1 VGQEDVLPGAAPLPG
16 SPSGTRLGGVPDR
29 KLRSNFTPGTT
40 PWAMRRAQWSA
51 LGLSDEDLEKPKIAI
66 VNSSSQLASCFSHL
80 DEIVAPLKKAIEDAG
95 GVAFE
100 VRTAA
105 PSDAITSAGA
115 AGQYILPS
123 RDLIASDIE
132 VAVEGALLDGMVC
145 LASCDK
151 TTPGQ
156 LMAAGRLNIPTI
168 IVGCGYQPSG
178 MYRGEPVDFED
189 IFRFAG
195 HVNAGRMTVSE
206 LGDMSRCAVTGPGVC
221 AGMGTA
227 NSMHL
232 AAEALGMAMPGTTP
246 VLALGGKM
254 WSAVAAAGAR
264 IVGLVAEDLKPRAIL
279 TPAAFANA
287 VTAILSVSG
296 SVNCLKHLQAV
307 AIEAGTDVD
316 VYRLF
321 EELAPKVPLLTDVKP
336 NGDTQ
341 ITEFDAAGGSLG
353 LLAQLA
359 PLLDLSAMTVAGV
372 TLGEAI
378 ASVTV
383 DDSVI
388 RPVSGPLAT
397 HPAIVVMR
405 GSLAPDGA
413 VLKRTVADDAPLSFR
428 GPAKVVHSR
437 DEGVAAAKAGR
448 FSAGDVVVLT
458 GLGLR
463 GSPGMGLTSALM
475 FAIDGAG
482 LSASVAVITDG
493 QMSGLVN
500 GGLVVA
506 EVSPEGAAGGPLGLV
521 RDGDMISIDVNART
535 LDLEVFPAEL
545 DARRAELPPL
555 RAPSGCGW
563 LSVYAR
569 TVAPLG
575 AGATLGAG
583 AGSPSD

>member
-1 VGQEDVLPGAAPLPG
+1 V
-16 SPSGTRLGGVPDR
+16 
-29 KLRSNFTPGTT
+29 KLRSNFTPGST
-40 PWAMRRAQWSA
+40 PWAMRRAQWTA
-51 LGLSDEDLEKPKIAI
+51 LGLSEEDLLKPKIAI
-66 VNSSSQLASCFSHL
+66 VNSSSALASCFSHL
-80 DEIVAPLKKAIEDAG
+80 DQIVGPLKAAITAAG

-123 RDLIASDIE
+123 RDLIAADIE
-132 VAVEGALLDGMVC
+132 VAVEGALLDGMVG

-168 IVGCGYQPSG
+168 IVACGYQPSG
-178 MYRGEPVDFED
+178 RYRGEAVDFED

-195 HVNAGRMTVSE
+195 HVNAGRMTIDE
-206 LGDMSRCAVTGPGVC
+206 LGEMSRCAVTGPGVC

-232 AAEALGMAMPGTTP
+232 ATEALGLALPGTTP
-246 VLALGGKM
+246 VLALGPKM
-254 WSAVAAAGAR
+254 WRAVAAAGAR
-264 IVGLVAEDLKPRAIL
+264 IVALVAEGVTPRSIL

-287 VTAILSVSG
+287 VTAVLSVGG
-296 SVNCLKHLQAV
+296 SVNCLKHLQAIAV
-307 AIEAGTDVD
+307 EAGADVD

-321 EELAPKVPLLTDVKP
+321 EDLAPQVPLLTDVKP

-341 ITEFDAAGGSLG
+341 ITTFDAAGGTLG
-353 LLAQLA
+353 LLKQLS

-372 TLGEAI
+372 TLGAAI
-378 ASVTV
+378 AAADV
-383 DDSVI
+383 DAAVI
-388 RPVSGPLAT
+388 RPLDAPLAT
-397 HPAIVVMR
+397 HPAIVLMR

-428 GPAKVVHSR
+428 GPAKVVRSR
-437 DEGVAAAKAGR
+437 DEGVAAAQAGL
-448 FSAGDVVVLT
+448 FSAGDVIVLT

-500 GGLVVA
+500 GGLVLA

-521 RDGDMISIDVNART
+521 RDGDLISIDVDARSVS
-535 LDLEVFPAEL
+535 LEVDAGEL
-545 DARRAELPPL
+545 AARRAALPPL
-555 RAPSGCGW
+555 AVPAGCGW

-569 TVAPLG
+569 SVAPLG
-575 AGATLGAG
+575 AGATLGRVG
-583 AGSPSD
+583 GP

>member
-1 VGQEDVLPGAAPLPG
+1 LAGSAPLPG
-16 SPSGTRLGGVPDR
+16 DGAGTRLSGVPDR

-80 DEIVAPLKKAIEDAG
+80 DQVVAPLKQAIEDAG

-195 HVNAGRMTVSE
+195 HVNAGRMTVAE

-232 AAEALGMAMPGTTP
+232 AAEALGMALPGTTP
-246 VLALGGKM
+246 VLALGEAM

-264 IVGLVAEDLKPRAIL
+264 IVSLVAEDLKPRTVL

-287 VTAILSVSG
+287 VTAILAVSG

-341 ITEFDAAGGSLG
+341 ITQFDAAGGSLG

-378 ASVTV
+378 ASVSV
-383 DDSVI
+383 DESVI
-388 RPVSGPLAT
+388 RPVSAPLAT

-521 RDGDMISIDVNART
+521 RDGDMISIDVDART
-535 LDLEVFPAEL
+535 LDLEVSPAEL
-545 DARRAELPPL
+545 DTRLAALPPL

-583 AGSPSD
+583 ASSPSE

>member
-1 VGQEDVLPGAAPLPG
+1 
-16 SPSGTRLGGVPDR
+16 
-29 KLRSNFTPGTT
+29 
-40 PWAMRRAQWSA
+40 MRRAQWTA
-51 LGLSDEDLEKPKIAI
+51 LGLTDADLEKPKIAI
-66 VNSSSQLASCFSHL
+66 VNSSSSLASCFSHL
-80 DEIVAPLKKAIEDAG
+80 DEIVAPLKAAITQAG

-168 IVGCGYQPSG
+168 IVACGYQPSG
-178 MYRGEPVDFED
+178 VYKGESVDFED

-195 HVNAGRMTVSE
+195 HVAAGRMTTEE
-206 LGDMSRCAVTGPGVC
+206 LGEMSSCAVTGPGVC

-232 AAEALGMAMPGTTP
+232 AAEALGMALPGTTP
-246 VLALGGKM
+246 VLARGGKM
-254 WSAVAAAGAR
+254 WDAVARAGRR
-264 IVGLVAEDLKPRAIL
+264 IVELVAEDVRPRSLL
-279 TPAAFANA
+279 TDRAFCNA
-287 VTAILSVSG
+287 VTAILAVSG
-296 SVNCLKHLQAV
+296 SVNCLKHLQAIAV
-307 AIEAGTDVD
+307 EAGVDVD

-321 EELAPKVPLLTDVKP
+321 EDLAPKVPLLAGVKP

-341 ITEFDAAGGSLG
+341 ITQFDAAGGTLG
-353 LLAQLA
+353 LLKQLA
-359 PLLDLSAMTVAGV
+359 PLLYLDQSTVGGL
-372 TLGEAI
+372 TLREAT
-378 ASVTV
+378 AAAAV
-383 DDSVI
+383 DEDVI
-388 RPVSGPLAT
+388 RPVDRPLAT
-397 HPAIVVMR
+397 HPGIVVMR
-405 GSLAPDGA
+405 GSLAPEGA
-413 VLKRTVADDAPLSFR
+413 VLKRTVADDAPLDFR
-428 GPAKVVHSR
+428 GPAIVVRSR
-437 DEGVAAAKAGR
+437 EEGVAAVKAGKVK
-448 FSAGDVVVLT
+448 AGDVVVLT

-482 LSASVAVITDG
+482 LSTKVAVITDG

-506 EVSPEGAAGGPLGLV
+506 EVAPEGAAGGPLGLV
-521 RDGDMISIDVNART
+521 HDGDTISIDVGART
-535 LDLEVFPAEL
+535 IELEVDPAEL
-545 DARRAELPPL
+545 DRRRAELPPL
-555 RAPSGCGW
+555 AAPAGCGW

-575 AGATLGAG
+575 AGATLSAG
-583 AGSPSD
+583 TTGSSAS

>member
-1 VGQEDVLPGAAPLPG
+1 M
-16 SPSGTRLGGVPDR
+16 PDR

-40 PWAMRRAQWSA
+40 PWAMRRAQWTA
-51 LGLSDEDLEKPKIAI
+51 LGLTDADLEKPKIAI
-66 VNSSSQLASCFSHL
+66 VNSSSSLASCFSHL
-80 DEIVAPLKKAIEDAG
+80 DEIVAPLKEAITQAG

-168 IVGCGYQPSG
+168 IVACGYQPSG
-178 MYRGEPVDFED
+178 VYRGESVDFED

-195 HVNAGRMTVSE
+195 HVAAGRMTVDE
-206 LGDMSRCAVTGPGVC
+206 LAEMSSCAVTGPGVC

-232 AAEALGMAMPGTTP
+232 AAEALGMALPGTTP
-246 VLALGGKM
+246 ALARGEKM
-254 WSAVAAAGAR
+254 WDAVARAGRR
-264 IVGLVAEDLKPRAIL
+264 IVELVDEDIRPRSLL
-279 TPAAFANA
+279 TDRAFSNA
-287 VTAILSVSG
+287 VTAILAVSG

-307 AIEAGTDVD
+307 AVEAGCDVN

-321 EELAPKVPLLTDVKP
+321 ENLATKVPLLTDVKP

-341 ITEFDAAGGSLG
+341 ITQFDAAGGTLG
-353 LLAQLA
+353 LLKQLA
-359 PLLDLSAMTVAGV
+359 PLLYLDQPTVGGI
-372 TLGEAI
+372 TLGEAT
-378 ASVTV
+378 AAATV
-383 DDSVI
+383 DEDVI
-388 RPVSGPLAT
+388 RPLNRPLAT
-397 HPAIVVMR
+397 HPGIVVMR

-413 VLKRTVADDAPLSFR
+413 VLKRTVADDAPLEFR
-428 GPAKVVHSR
+428 GPAIVVRSR
-437 DEGVAAAKAGR
+437 EEGVAAVRAGTVK
-448 FSAGDVVVLT
+448 AGDVVVLT

-482 LSASVAVITDG
+482 LSTKVAVITDG

-500 GGLVVA
+500 GGLVIA
-506 EVSPEGAAGGPLGLV
+506 EVAPEGAAGGPLELV
-521 RDGDMISIDVNART
+521 HDGDMISIDVNARAIE
-535 LDLEVFPAEL
+535 LEVDPAEL
-545 DARRAELPPL
+545 ERRRAQLPPL
-555 RAPSGCGW
+555 AAPAGCGW

-575 AGATLGAG
+575 AGATLSGTKPATR
-583 AGSPSD
+583 

>member
-1 VGQEDVLPGAAPLPG
+1 
-16 SPSGTRLGGVPDR
+16 VPDH
-29 KLRSNFTPGTT
+29 KLRSNFTPGST
-40 PWAMRRAQWSA
+40 PWAMRRAQWTA
-51 LGLSDEDLEKPKIAI
+51 LGLTESDLVKPKIAI
-66 VNSSSQLASCFSHL
+66 VNSSSALASCFSHL
-80 DEIVAPLKKAIEDAG
+80 DQIVGPLKAAIAAAG

-168 IVGCGYQPSG
+168 IVACGYQPSG
-178 MYRGEPVDFED
+178 MYRGEAVDFED

-195 HVNAGRMTVSE
+195 HVNAGRMTVDE
-206 LGDMSRCAVTGPGVC
+206 LGEMSRCAVTGPGVC

-232 AAEALGMAMPGTTP
+232 ATEALGLALPGTTP
-246 VLALGGKM
+246 VLALGPKM
-254 WSAVAAAGAR
+254 WDAVAAAGSR
-264 IVGLVAEDLKPRAIL
+264 IVALVEEDLKPRSVL
-279 TPAAFANA
+279 TKAAFCNA
-287 VTAILSVSG
+287 VTALLSVGG
-296 SVNCLKHLQAV
+296 SVNCLKHLQAIAV
-307 AIEAGTDVD
+307 EAGADVD

-321 EELAPKVPLLTDVKP
+321 EDLAPKVPLLTDVKP

-341 ITEFDAAGGSLG
+341 ITAFDAAGGTLG
-353 LLAQLA
+353 LLRQLA
-359 PLLDLSAMTVAGV
+359 PLLDLSAPTVAGV
-372 TLGEAI
+372 TLGAAI
-378 ASVTV
+378 ASVEV
-383 DDSVI
+383 DSTVI
-388 RPVSGPLAT
+388 RPLDAPVAT

-413 VLKRTVADDAPLSFR
+413 VLKRTVADDAPLAFR

-448 FSAGDVVVLT
+448 FAAGDVIVLT

-482 LSASVAVITDG
+482 LSETVAVITDG

-500 GGLVVA
+500 GGLVLA

-521 RDGDMISIDVNART
+521 REGDIISIDVDARSVS
-535 LDLEVFPAEL
+535 LEVADVEL
-545 DARRAELPPL
+545 SRRRAELPPL
-555 RAPSGCGW
+555 AAPAGCGW

-569 TVAPLG
+569 SVAPLG
-575 AGATLGAG
+575 AGATLGG
-583 AGSPSD
+583 MPRV

>member
-1 VGQEDVLPGAAPLPG
+1 M
-16 SPSGTRLGGVPDR
+16 PDR
-29 KLRSNFTPGTT
+29 NLRSNFTPGTT
-40 PWAMRRAQWSA
+40 PWAMRRAQWTA
-51 LGLSDEDLEKPKIAI
+51 LGLTDEDLEKPKIAI

-80 DEIVAPLKKAIEDAG
+80 DEIVGPLKEAITAAG

-168 IVGCGYQPSG
+168 IVACGYQPSG
-178 MYRGEPVDFED
+178 IYKGESVDFED

-195 HVNAGRMTVSE
+195 HVAAGRMTVDE
-206 LGDMSRCAVTGPGVC
+206 LAEMSSCAVTGPGVC

-232 AAEALGMAMPGTTP
+232 AAEALGMALPGSTP
-246 VLALGGKM
+246 ALARGEKM
-254 WSAVAAAGAR
+254 WDAVARAGRR
-264 IVGLVAEDLKPRAIL
+264 IVELVAEDVRPRSLL
-279 TPAAFANA
+279 TERAFANA
-287 VTAILSVSG
+287 VTALLAVSG
-296 SVNCLKHLQAV
+296 SVNCLKHLQAIAV
-307 AIEAGTDVD
+307 EAGCDVD

-321 EELAPKVPLLTDVKP
+321 EELAPKIPLLTDVKP

-341 ITEFDAAGGSLG
+341 ITQFDDAGGTLG
-353 LLAQLA
+353 LLKQLA
-359 PLLDLSAMTVAGV
+359 PLLYLDQPTVGGT

-378 ASVTV
+378 SVATV
-383 DDSVI
+383 NGNII
-388 RPVSGPLAT
+388 RPLDWPLAT
-397 HPAIVVMR
+397 HPGIVVMR

-428 GPAKVVHSR
+428 GPAKVVRSR
-437 DEGVAAAKAGR
+437 EEGVAAVKAGQVQ
-448 FSAGDVVVLT
+448 AGDVVVLT

-482 LSASVAVITDG
+482 LSTQVAVITDG

-521 RDGDMISIDVNART
+521 RDGDMIGIDVNARAIE
-535 LDLEVFPAEL
+535 LEVDPAEL
-545 DARRAELPPL
+545 DRRRTELPPL
-555 RAPSGCGW
+555 AAPAGCGW
-563 LSVYAR
+563 LSIYAR
-569 TVAPLG
+569 TVEPLG
-575 AGATLGAG
+575 RGATLGG
-583 AGSPSD
+583 MQPKTR

>member
-1 VGQEDVLPGAAPLPG
+1 
-16 SPSGTRLGGVPDR
+16 
-29 KLRSNFTPGTT
+29 
-40 PWAMRRAQWSA
+40 M
-51 LGLSDEDLEKPKIAI
+51 
-66 VNSSSQLASCFSHL
+66 
-80 DEIVAPLKKAIEDAG
+80 
-95 GVAFE
+95 
-100 VRTAA
+100 
-105 PSDAITSAGA
+105 
-115 AGQYILPS
+115 
-123 RDLIASDIE
+123 
-132 VAVEGALLDGMVC
+132 EGALLDGMVC

-168 IVGCGYQPSG
+168 IVACGYQPSG

-232 AAEALGMAMPGTTP
+232 AAEALGLALPGTTP
-246 VLALGGKM
+246 VLALGDKM

-264 IVGLVAEDLKPRAIL
+264 IVPLVLEGVTPRSIL
-279 TPAAFANA
+279 TEAAFANA
-287 VTAILSVSG
+287 VTAILAVSG
-296 SVNCLKHLQAV
+296 SVNCLKHLQAIAV
-307 AIEAGTDVD
+307 EAGTDVD

-321 EELAPKVPLLTDVKP
+321 ETLAPRVPLLTDVKP
-336 NGDTQ
+336 NGSTQ

-359 PLLDLSAMTVAGV
+359 PLLDLSARTVAGV

-378 ASVTV
+378 ASVSV
-383 DDSVI
+383 DSSVI
-388 RPVSGPLAT
+388 RPVSAPLAS

-405 GSLAPDGA
+405 GPLAPDGA
-413 VLKRTVADDAPLSFR
+413 VLKRTVADDAPLTFR

-437 DEGVAAAKAGR
+437 AEGVAAAKAGR
-448 FSAGDVVVLT
+448 FAAGDVVVLT

-521 RDGDMISIDVNART
+521 RDGDMISIDVHART
-535 LDLEVFPAEL
+535 IDLEVSPAEL

-555 RAPSGCGW
+555 RAPAGCGW

-569 TVAPLG
+569 SVATLG
-575 AGATLGAG
+575 AGAATLGAG
-583 AGSPSD
+583 AGAASE

>member
-1 VGQEDVLPGAAPLPG
+1 V
-16 SPSGTRLGGVPDR
+16 SPRE
-29 KLRSNFTPGTT
+29 LRSNFTPGST

-51 LGLSDEDLEKPKIAI
+51 LGLTEADLEKPKIAI

-80 DEIVAPLKKAIEDAG
+80 DEVVAPLKKAIEDAG

-168 IVGCGYQPSG
+168 VVGCGYQPSG

-195 HVNAGRMTVSE
+195 HVNAGRMTVAE

-232 AAEALGMAMPGTTP
+232 AAEALGMALPGTTP
-246 VLALGGKM
+246 VLALGDKM

-264 IVGLVAEDLKPRAIL
+264 IVPLVLEGVTPRSIL

-287 VTAILSVSG
+287 VTAILAVSG

-341 ITEFDAAGGSLG
+341 ITQFDAAGGSLG

-359 PLLDLSAMTVAGV
+359 PLLDLSALTVAGV

-388 RPVSGPLAT
+388 RPVSAPLAT

-428 GPAKVVHSR
+428 GPAKVVRSR

-448 FSAGDVVVLT
+448 FTAGDVVVLT

-521 RDGDMISIDVNART
+521 RDGDMISIDVGART
-535 LDLEVFPAEL
+535 LDLEVSPAEL
-545 DARRAELPPL
+545 DERRVRLPPL
-555 RAPSGCGW
+555 RAPAGCGW

-575 AGATLGAG
+575 AGAVLARGDD
-583 AGSPSD
+583 PP

>member
-1 VGQEDVLPGAAPLPG
+1 
-16 SPSGTRLGGVPDR
+16 
-29 KLRSNFTPGTT
+29 
-40 PWAMRRAQWSA
+40 
-51 LGLSDEDLEKPKIAI
+51 
-66 VNSSSQLASCFSHL
+66 
-80 DEIVAPLKKAIEDAG
+80 
-95 GVAFE
+95 

-168 IVGCGYQPSG
+168 IVACGYQPSG
-178 MYRGEPVDFED
+178 MYRGEAVDFED

-195 HVNAGRMTVSE
+195 HVNAGRMTIDE
-206 LGDMSRCAVTGPGVC
+206 LGEMSRCAVTGPGVC

-232 AAEALGMAMPGTTP
+232 ATEALGMALPGTTP
-246 VLALGGKM
+246 VLALGPKM
-254 WSAVAAAGAR
+254 WDAVAAAGAR
-264 IVGLVAEDLKPRAIL
+264 VVELVAAGVTPRSIM

-287 VTAILSVSG
+287 VTAILSVGG
-296 SVNCLKHLQAV
+296 SVNCLKHLQAIAV
-307 AIEAGTDVD
+307 EAGADVD

-321 EELAPKVPLLTDVKP
+321 EDLAPKVPLLTDVKP

-341 ITEFDAAGGSLG
+341 ITAFDAAGGTRG
-353 LLAQLA
+353 LLRQLA
-359 PLLDLSAMTVAGV
+359 PLLDLSTATVAGD
-372 TLGEAI
+372 TLGAAI
-378 ASVTV
+378 AGV
-383 DDSVI
+383 DADGSVI
-388 RPVSGPLAT
+388 HPLDAPLAT

-437 DEGVAAAKAGR
+437 DEGVATAGR
-448 FSAGDVVVLT
+448 FVAGDVIVLT

-482 LSASVAVITDG
+482 LSTSVAVITDG

-500 GGLVVA
+500 GGLVIA

-521 RDGDMISIDVNART
+521 RDGDTISIDVDARSVA
-535 LDLEVFPAEL
+535 LEVDDAEL
-545 DARRAELPPL
+545 AARRAALPPL
-555 RAPSGCGW
+555 AAPAGCGW

-569 TVAPLG
+569 SVAPLG
-575 AGATLGAG
+575 AGATLGRVG
-583 AGSPSD
+583 GP

>member
-1 VGQEDVLPGAAPLPG
+1 
-16 SPSGTRLGGVPDR
+16 
-29 KLRSNFTPGTT
+29 
-40 PWAMRRAQWSA
+40 MRRAQWSA

-80 DEIVAPLKKAIEDAG
+80 DEIVAPLKSAITAAG

-195 HVNAGRMTVSE
+195 HVNAGRMTVAE
-206 LGDMSRCAVTGPGVC
+206 LGEMSRCAVTGPGVC

-232 AAEALGMAMPGTTP
+232 AAEALGMALPGTTP
-246 VLALGGKM
+246 VLALGSAM
-254 WSAVAAAGAR
+254 WDAVAAAGAR
-264 IVGLVAEDLKPRAIL
+264 IVSLVAEGVTPRSIM

-287 VTAILSVSG
+287 VTAILAVSG
-296 SVNCLKHLQAV
+296 SVNCLKHLQAIAV
-307 AIEAGTDVD
+307 EAGCDVD

-336 NGDTQ
+336 NGGTQ
-341 ITEFDAAGGSLG
+341 ITEFEAAGGTRG
-353 LLAQLA
+353 LLKQLA
-359 PLLDLSAMTVAGV
+359 PLLDLSARTVAG
-372 TLGEAI
+372 TSLGEAVAA
-378 ASVTV
+378 ASV
-383 DDSVI
+383 DDGVI
-388 RPVSGPLAT
+388 RPLSAPLAT
-397 HPAIVVMR
+397 HPGIVVMR

-437 DEGVAAAKAGR
+437 DEGVAAARAGR

-482 LSASVAVITDG
+482 LSTSVAVITDG

-521 RDGDMISIDVNART
+521 RDGDMISVDVHTRS
-535 LDLEVFPAEL
+535 LDLEVSPEEL

-555 RAPSGCGW
+555 RAPAGCGW

-569 TVAPLG
+569 TVAPLR
-575 AGATLGAG
+575 AGATLNN
-583 AGSPSD
+583 P

>member
-1 VGQEDVLPGAAPLPG
+1 
-16 SPSGTRLGGVPDR
+16 
-29 KLRSNFTPGTT
+29 
-40 PWAMRRAQWSA
+40 MRRAQWTA
-51 LGLSDEDLEKPKIAI
+51 LGLTEADLEKPKIAI
-66 VNSSSQLASCFSHL
+66 VNSSSSLASCFSHL
-80 DEIVAPLKKAIEDAG
+80 DEIVVPLKQAITAAG

-168 IVGCGYQPSG
+168 IVACGYQPSG
-178 MYRGEPVDFED
+178 VYKGESVDFED

-195 HVNAGRMTVSE
+195 HVAAGRMTVDE
-206 LGDMSRCAVTGPGVC
+206 LAEMSSRAVTGPGVC

-232 AAEALGMAMPGTTP
+232 AAEALGMALPGTTP
-246 VLALGGKM
+246 VLARGEKM
-254 WSAVAAAGAR
+254 WQAVARAGRR
-264 IVGLVAEDLKPRAIL
+264 IVELVAEDLRPRFLL
-279 TPAAFANA
+279 TDRAFCNA
-287 VTAILSVSG
+287 VTAILAVSG
-296 SVNCLKHLQAV
+296 SVNCLKHLQAIAV
-307 AIEAGTDVD
+307 EAGCDVD

-341 ITEFDAAGGSLG
+341 ITAFDDAGGTLG
-353 LLAQLA
+353 LLKQLA
-359 PLLDLSAMTVAGV
+359 PLLDLDQRTVAGT

-378 ASVTV
+378 EAATV
-383 DDSVI
+383 NGNVI
-388 RPVSGPLAT
+388 RPLDWPLAT
-397 HPAIVVMR
+397 HPGIVVMR

-413 VLKRTVADDAPLSFR
+413 VLKRTVADDAPLEFR
-428 GPAKVVHSR
+428 GPARVVHSR
-437 DEGVAAAKAGR
+437 EEGVAAVKAGLVK
-448 FSAGDVVVLT
+448 AGDVVVLT

-482 LSASVAVITDG
+482 LSTKVAVITDG

-521 RDGDMISIDVNART
+521 RDGDLIGIDVHGRAIE
-535 LDLEVFPAEL
+535 LEVEPAEL
-545 DARRAELPPL
+545 DRRRAELPPL
-555 RAPSGCGW
+555 TAPTGCGW

-575 AGATLGAG
+575 QGATLGG
-583 AGSPSD
+583 PGGYGGTGSPPIRGGISGGRPPGSNSASHSTTSQ